1 MSSPLNIGSPKRAPD
16 ANGNQQTPSGTPDIR
31 VLRAQYGGTPPLPNV
46 PPRAGSVAGSPAT
59 RNINLMPPSD
69 GSPASRRG
77 SFAVGGISRSFGDQS
92 GSGASTPSGHVPEL
106 DDLPAEEKAKVLRR
120 HLVSREERLRGAD
133 SEQPSGSATPTPKRS
148 QTSLRSSGQETSSDH
163 HREESDAFPISYETP
178 GADITPR
185 ERAISF
191 TGPSSSTAVDPTF
204 EHIHEP
210 GGFRRNYLKIKAS
223 EQGVAHP
230 TVVNNF
236 IDFLF
241 IFGHFAGE
249 DLEEEDELKSE
260 EEDVEQQ
267 FTVPVTSTP
276 STGLPDVDENTPL
289 MGKPRHSTRSA
300 SRRRRTATSTGPH
313 GNATVTQAVMMLL
326 KAFIGT
332 GILFL
337 GRGFYNGG
345 LLFSAGLFVFIAM
358 VSLYTFLLLV
368 HTKYEVSGS
377 FGDIGGKLYGNWMR
391 YLILGSIVVSQL
403 GFVSAYIIFVAQNL
417 QAFVMGVTKCGTYL
431 PMAVTIGVQVVV
443 FLPLVLIRDLAKLST
458 TALVAD
464 AFILFGLIY
473 IFGTEISIVAE
484 RGAAQVQ
491 AFNYNSFSLF
501 VGTAVFSFEGIGLV
515 IPITDA
521 MKEPRKFPKAI
532 TGVMFFLTVLFGGA
546 GALGY
551 LTFGSEIQTNVLVN
565 FDTSSK
571 IVQTVQFLYAMAILL
586 SVPLQIFPATRIL
599 ENGLFVRSGKQD
611 NYVKWQKNCLRFV
624 VVFTC
629 AVISW
634 LGADDL
640 DKFVAFIGCFACVPL
655 CYVYPAML
663 HLKAVARTRR
673 QKVADIAMMVFGIIA
688 CVFTTSQTLKLMFE
702 PAPEGPPIYKC

>member
-1 MSSPLNIGSPKRAPD
+1 M
-16 ANGNQQTPSGTPDIR
+16 GTPNMR
-31 VLRAQYGGTPPLPNV
+31 ALREQYGGTPPLPNV
-46 PPRAGSVAGSPAT
+46 PPRTGSISASPAN
-59 RNINLMPPSD
+59 RPINLLPPSD
-69 GSPASRRG
+69 SQGGSRRG
-77 SFAVGGISRSFGDQS
+77 SQVVGGISRSFGDRS
-92 GSGASTPSGHVPEL
+92 TGSGTSTPSGHVPEIE
-106 DDLPAEEKAKVLRR
+106 DLPVEEKAKVLRR

-133 SEQPSGSATPTPKRS
+133 SEAPSGSATPTLKKQS
-148 QTSLRSSGQETSSDH
+148 HSSLRSSGQDTSSDH
-163 HREESDAFPISYETP
+163 HQEESDAFPISYETP
-178 GADITPR
+178 GADITHSIYKWHHKAARPR

-191 TGPSSSTAVDPTF
+191 TGPSTSNTVDPSF

-210 GGFRRNYLKIKAS
+210 GGFRRNFLKLKAS
-223 EQGVAHP
+223 EQGVDHP
-230 TVVNNF
+230 TFVNNF

-249 DLEEEDELKSE
+249 DLEEEEEVKSE
-260 EEDVEQQ
+260 DEDVEQQ
-267 FTVPVTSTP
+267 FTVPVDGHVP
-276 STGLPDVDENTPL
+276 STGFDADENTPL
-289 MGKPRHSTRSA
+289 VRKPRGATRSA
-300 SRRRRTATSTGPH
+300 SRRRRTATRTGPH

-345 LLFSAGLFVFIAM
+345 LLFSAGLFVAIAM

-391 YLILGSIVVSQL
+391 YLILASIVISQL

-417 QAFVMGVTKCGTYL
+417 QAFVMGVTKCATHL
-431 PMAVTIGVQVVV
+431 PMVATIGIQVLV

-484 RGAAQVQ
+484 RGVAQVQ

-599 ENGLFVRSGKQD
+599 ENGLFVRSGKQ
-611 NYVKWQKNCLRFV
+611 NNFVKWQKNFLRFF
-624 VVFTC
+624 VVFFC
-629 AVISW
+629 ALISW
-634 LGADDL
+634 LGANDL

-663 HLKAVARTRR
+663 HYKAAAFTRK
-673 QKVADIAMMVFGIIA
+673 QKIADIAMMVFGIIA
-688 CVFTTSQTLKLMFE
+688 CVFTTAQTLKLMFTPE
-702 PAPEGPPIYKC
+702 PEGAPIYKC

>member
-1 MSSPLNIGSPKRAPD
+1 MSSPSKPLNIGSPNRGD
-16 ANGNQQTPSGTPDIR
+16 ANGNQQTPMGTPNMR
-31 VLRAQYGGTPPLPNV
+31 ALREQYGGTPPLPNV
-46 PPRAGSVAGSPAT
+46 PPRTGSISASPAN
-59 RNINLMPPSD
+59 RPINLLPPSD
-69 GSPASRRG
+69 SQGGSRRG
-77 SFAVGGISRSFGDQS
+77 SQVVGGISAGARSFGDRS
-92 GSGASTPSGHVPEL
+92 TGSGTSTPSGHVPEIE
-106 DDLPAEEKAKVLRR
+106 DLPVEEKAKVLRR

-133 SEQPSGSATPTPKRS
+133 SEAPSGSATPTLKKQS
-148 QTSLRSSGQETSSDH
+148 HSSLRSSGQATESDH
-163 HREESDAFPISYETP
+163 HQEESDAFPISYETP
-178 GADITPR
+178 GADITHSIYKWHHKAARPR

-191 TGPSSSTAVDPTF
+191 TGPSTSNTVDPSF

-210 GGFRRNYLKIKAS
+210 GGFRRNFLKLKAS
-223 EQGVAHP
+223 EQGVDHP
-230 TVVNNF
+230 TFVNNF

-249 DLEEEDELKSE
+249 DLEEEEEVKSE
-260 EEDVEQQ
+260 DEDVEQQ
-267 FTVPVTSTP
+267 FTVPVDGHVP
-276 STGLPDVDENTPL
+276 STGFDADENTPL
-289 MGKPRHSTRSA
+289 
-300 SRRRRTATSTGPH
+300 
-313 GNATVTQAVMMLL
+313 LL

-345 LLFSAGLFVFIAM
+345 LLFSAGLFIAIAM

-391 YLILGSIVVSQL
+391 YLILASIVISQL

-417 QAFVMGVTKCGTYL
+417 QAFVMGVTKCATHL
-431 PMAVTIGVQVVV
+431 PMAATIGIQVLV

-484 RGAAQVQ
+484 RGVAQVQ

-599 ENGLFVRSGKQD
+599 ENGLFVRSGKQ
-611 NYVKWQKNCLRFV
+611 NNFVKWQKNFLRFF
-624 VVFTC
+624 VVFFC
-629 AVISW
+629 ALISW
-634 LGADDL
+634 LGANDL

-663 HLKAVARTRR
+663 HYKAAAFTRK
-673 QKVADIAMMVFGIIA
+673 QKIADIAMMVFGIIA
-688 CVFTTSQTLKLMFE
+688 CVFTTAQTLKLMFTPE
-702 PAPEGPPIYKC
+702 PEGAPIYKC

>member
-1 MSSPLNIGSPKRAPD
+1 MSSPSKPLNIGSPSRRD
-16 ANGNQQTPSGTPDIR
+16 ANGSQQTPTGTPDR
-31 VLRAQYGGTPPLPNV
+31 RLLRAQYGGTPPLPNV
-46 PPRAGSVAGSPAT
+46 PPRTGVSASPAN
-59 RNINLMPPSD
+59 RPINLLPPSD
-69 GSPASRRG
+69 SQTGSRRG
-77 SFAVGGISRSFGDQS
+77 SQVAGGISAGARSFGDQS
-92 GSGASTPSGHVPEL
+92 TGSGTSTPSGQVPEL
-106 DDLPAEEKAKVLRR
+106 EDLPDEEKAKVLRR
-120 HLVSREERLRGAD
+120 HLVSREERLRNGD
-133 SEQPSGSATPTPKRS
+133 SDTPSGSATPTLKKQS
-148 QTSLRSSGQETSSDH
+148 HSSLRSTGQDTTSDRQ
-163 HREESDAFPISYETP
+163 REESDAFPISYETP
-178 GADITPR
+178 GADITHSIYKWHHKAARPR

-191 TGPSSSTAVDPTF
+191 TGPSTSNTVDPSF
-204 EHIHEP
+204 DHIHEP
-210 GGFRRNYLKIKAS
+210 GGFRRNFLKLKAT
-223 EQGVAHP
+223 EQGVDHP
-230 TVVNNF
+230 TFVNNF

-249 DLEEEDELKSE
+249 DLEEEE
-260 EEDVEQQ
+260 EVKEEDGDVEQQ
-267 FTVPVTSTP
+267 FTVPVDGYTP
-276 STGLPDVDENTPL
+276 SAGLDADENTPL
-289 MGKPRHSTRSA
+289 
-300 SRRRRTATSTGPH
+300 
-313 GNATVTQAVMMLL
+313 LL

-345 LLFSAGLFVFIAM
+345 LLFSAGLFVAIAM

-391 YLILGSIVVSQL
+391 YLILTSIVISQL

-417 QAFVMGVTKCGTYL
+417 QAFVMGVTKCATHL
-431 PMAVTIGVQVVV
+431 PMAATIGIQVLI

-464 AFILFGLIY
+464 AFILFGLLY

-484 RGAAQVQ
+484 RGVAQVQ

-611 NYVKWQKNCLRFV
+611 LYVKWQKNVLRFF
-624 VVFTC
+624 VVFFC
-629 AVISW
+629 ALISW
-634 LGADDL
+634 LGANDL

-663 HLKAVARTRR
+663 HYKAAAHTRR
-673 QKVADIAMMVFGIIA
+673 QKIADIAMMVFGIFA
-688 CVFTTSQTLKLMFE
+688 CVFTTAQTLKLIFSPE
-702 PAPEGPPIYKC
+702 PESPPVYKC